1 MIGKLA
7 QVVRILEEEPGN
19 EFLDGVGGIVE
30 EFLWFHVHRFLV
42 VRLNDDKR

>member
-7 QVVRILEEEPGN
+7 QLVGILEEKPGN

-30 EFLWFHVHRFLV
+30 EFLWFHDVV
-42 VRLNDDKR
+42 VRQVGFAP